1 MLNNIIK
8 LLNISVL
15 FFIFC
20 NFTNYSISYSK
31 DNMIINKNNKEEDIK
46 LLQNLTQYEIDHSFL
61 ISQCID
67 NIRNQALKDKLL
79 KMHEECKSNIQELS
93 SLITKYGGE
102 KLDYTKDFKG
112 FFMQGYAAMRG
123 LTSDQGAMSALHTN
137 SKIILKSY
145 ESALNYAL
153 PTDIK
158 QTVRKIY
165 ESKKSWLEYIESKI

>member
-1 MLNNIIK
+1 MINLK
-8 LLNISVL
+8 LLNISISIL
-15 FFIFC
+15 FFFFC
-20 NFTNYSISYSK
+20 SLANLCTTYSQ
-31 DNMIINKNNKEEDIK
+31 DNIIHNKNNKEEDIK
-46 LLQNLTQYEIDHSFL
+46 LLKNLTQYEIDHSFL
-61 ISQCID
+61 IRQCID
-67 NIRNQALKDKLL
+67 NIRNQALKDRLL
-79 KMHEECKSNIQELS
+79 KMREECGSNIQELS

-102 KLDYTKDFKG
+102 KLDYSKDFKG

-153 PTDIK
+153 PEDIK